1 LGHGETSMA
10 NAEAVFFF
18 RVGVVGSFVLA
29 ALFVLA
35 R

>member
-1 LGHGETSMA
+1 LGKTTMA

-18 RVGVVGSFVLA
+18 RVGVVASFVLA
-29 ALFVLA
+29 ALFMVA

>member
-1 LGHGETSMA
+1 MA

-18 RVGVVGSFVLA
+18 KVGVVASFVLA
-29 ALFVLA
+29 ALFLVV